1 MLEQTIKELTALS
14 SPSGF
19 EQEAAEHIKNA
30 LSECT
35 DEVYSDNLGNVIG
48 VKRCGRTGA
57 PKLLLEA
64 HMDEV
69 GFIVTELTEG
79 FLKFS
84 LIGGVDPRLLPGR
97 EVTVMGEK
105 PLYGVI
111 ACLPPHVLTEE
122 EREKAI
128 KVKNLYIDL
137 GMTQETA
144 EKLVK
149 PGDYGVF
156 CGEAFKS
163 NNGKFF
169 TSKALDDRA
178 CVAIM
183 LETARS
189 LRELSL
195 DYDIYYMA
203 SVQEELGMRGA
214 QVGAFSVEPDYCIA
228 LDVTHAKTPDAS
240 SDETYGPG
248 CGCVIDV
255 GPNMNR
261 RFSSALIDCC
271 KANDIPYV
279 IEVDPRSSGTDAWPI
294 QVSRSGVCT
303 AVLSV
308 PIKYMHSPIETLKLS
323 DAEESVKLLYK
334 FLSEFN
340 EGRLG

>member
-1 MLEQTIKELTALS
+1 MLEQTIKELTAFS

-19 EQEAAEHIKNA
+19 EQDAAEYIKNA
-30 LSECT
+30 LSECA
-35 DEVYSDNLGNVIG
+35 DSVRSDNMGNVIA
-48 VKRCGRTGA
+48 VKKCGKKDA
-57 PKLLLEA
+57 SKMLIEA

-69 GFIVTELTEG
+69 GFIVTEICEG

-97 EVTVMGEK
+97 EVTVLADK
-105 PLYGVI
+105 PVYGVI

-122 EREKAI
+122 EREKAV
-128 KVKNLYIDL
+128 KVKNLYIDI
-137 GMTQETA
+137 GMAQEAA
-144 EKLVK
+144 EEAVK
-149 PGDYGVF
+149 PGDFGVF
-156 CGEAFKS
+156 RSEPFKTE
-163 NNGKFF
+163 NGKFF
-169 TSKALDDRA
+169 CSKALDDRA

-189 LRELSL
+189 LKTVSL

-214 QVGAFSVEPDYCIA
+214 QTGAFSVEPDYCIA
-228 LDVTHAKTPDAS
+228 IDVTHAKTPDAS

-261 RFSSALIDCC
+261 RFSSALISCC
-271 KANDIPYV
+271 KENEIPYA

-294 QVSRSGVCT
+294 QVSRCGVCT

-308 PIKYMHSPIETLKLS
+308 PIKYMHSPGEMLKLS
-323 DAEESVKLLYK
+323 DAEESVKLLTK

>member
-1 MLEQTIKELTALS
+1 MLEQTIKELSSFS

-19 EQEAAEHIKNA
+19 ENDAAEYIKAA
-30 LSECT
+30 LGRCA
-35 DEVYSDNLGNVIG
+35 DKVYSDNLGNVIA
-48 VKRCGRTGA
+48 VKSCGKKDA
-57 PKLLLEA
+57 PRMLIEA

-69 GFIVTELTEG
+69 GFIVTEVTEG

-97 EVTVMGEK
+97 EVTVLASE

-137 GMTQETA
+137 GMSQESA

-156 CGEAFKS
+156 RGDAFKS
-163 NNGKFF
+163 SNGKFF
-169 TSKALDDRA
+169 TAKALDDRA

-189 LRELSL
+189 LKDISL

-228 LDVTHAKTPDAS
+228 LDVTHAKTPDAA

-271 KANDIPYV
+271 KANGIPYV